1 MAEQLLAAIADTAP
15 VVEPDITVPEAP
27 TSIRR
32 RVGIWGLLLIIVIV
46 FGYLT
51 ASRRQAIA
59 TFAAQVA
66 DIVRDFRGYDPEF

>member
-1 MAEQLLAAIADTAP
+1 MAEQIPAATADTAP
-15 VVEPDITVPEAP
+15 VVEPDIPVDEAP
-27 TSIRR
+27 KPVRR
-32 RVGIWGLLLIIVIV
+32 RVGIWGLLLILVIV

-51 ASRRQAIA
+51 ASRRQALA